1 MSTISPHDGD
11 ARGDGTQPALPHESG
26 TLDTV
31 EIAGLIHDD
40 QRLFTPSAQVTP
52 MTCKKR

>member
-1 MSTISPHDGD
+1 MMGVLVAIVRS
-11 ARGDGTQPALPHESG
+11 PALESG

-31 EIAGLIHDD
+31 EIAGLITND

-52 MTCKKR
+52 V